1 MRPKIINLKS
11 NYIDYFSKSG
21 SISMTPEQFEKFKNG
36 EISYNVIDTKTDKS
50 IGIIKF
56 SDVTSYETLYKN
68 VNRSKNIKYSRHQ
81 NIKYTK
87 TCNAGACMSIVVCKF

>member
-1 MRPKIINLKS
+1 MRPKIIKLKS

-21 SISMTPEQFEKFKNG
+21 SISMAPEQFEKFKSG

-56 SDVTSYETLYKN
+56 SDVTSHETIYKN
-68 VNRSKNIKYSRHQ
+68 INGSRKKHIKYSRHQ
-81 NIKYTK
+81 NSN
-87 TCNAGACMSIVVCKF
+87 NAGTCISFVVCRF